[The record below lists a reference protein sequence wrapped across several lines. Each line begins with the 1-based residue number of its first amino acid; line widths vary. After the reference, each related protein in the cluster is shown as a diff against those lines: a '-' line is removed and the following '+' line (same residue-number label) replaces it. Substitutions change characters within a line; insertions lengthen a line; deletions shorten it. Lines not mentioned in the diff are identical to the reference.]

1 MQSIKL
7 EHDDFQSTKNGFLTI
22 ASIVAIL
29 FLIVNIWVGLLA
41 ILVTV
46 TLWTLTVGIEID
58 PENRKYRYFKSFYG
72 KASGKWENIDKY
84 QAVIVLRK
92 NMKGQMLSPKLVNE
106 LSFKHIVFDVNLAT
120 KSHRT
125 KLSLKKYRSIDDAM
139 DLAKSLSKELNMP
152 LEKYDPV
159 ISERTRNRRRNRK

>member
-7 EHDDFQSTKNGFLTI
+7 KHDDFQSTKNGFLTI
-22 ASIVAIL
+22 ATIVAVL
-29 FLIVNIWVGLLA
+29 FLIANIWVGLLA
-41 ILVTV
+41 VLITM
-46 TLWTLTVGIEID
+46 TLWTLTIGIEIN
-58 PENRKYRYFKSFYG
+58 PENRKYRYFKTFYG
-72 KASGKWENIDKY
+72 KASGKWENLDKF
-84 QAVIVLRK
+84 QAIVVLKK

-106 LSFKHIVFDVNLAT
+106 LSYKHIVFDVNLVS

-139 DLAKSLSKELNMP
+139 DLAKSLSQNLNMP